1 MMQVFPVSFSHHAC
15 SDYLQTCG
23 HVFLNDSAELHG
35 HLAANGSSC
44 VTVFIDW
51 NTNSWLPTNLVC

>member
-51 NTNSWLPTNLVC
+51 NTNS